1 MTIPNSTPDM
11 AFSMA
16 VDDLYAE
23 AANFVDGE
31 PVETQSQADALAAII
46 TGAKQIR
53 KDADAARKVEKQ
65 PHDDAAKAV
74 QAKWV
79 PVLTKAD
86 DVIAAVQKPLTAWLQ
101 AQEVEQ
107 QRIAAEARAEA
118 DRLAAEA
125 VAAAQTSGSLER
137 LTATR
142 ELQDAAVKAGKR
154 ANYVEKAK
162 SHVQGGGR
170 AIGLR
175 TYWDATLTDS
185 AAALKWARDQHPEQ
199 LREFLRELAGKA
211 VNAGAREIPGFTITN
226 ERKVA

>member
-1 MTIPNSTPDM
+1 MTIPNATPDI

-23 AANFVDGE
+23 AANFVDGA
-31 PVETQSQADALAAII
+31 PVETQGQADALAKII
-46 TGAKQIR
+46 TDAKAIR

-65 PHDDAAKAV
+65 PHDDAGKAV

-125 VAAAQTSGSLER
+125 VAAARTSGSLES

-154 ANYVEKAK
+154 AKFTEKAK
-162 SHVQGGGR
+162 THVQGGGR

-175 TYWDATLTDS
+175 TYWEASLTDS
-185 AAALKWARDQHPEQ
+185 AAALKWARETHPEQ

-211 VNAGAREIPGFTITN
+211 VNAGAREIPGFTIDQQ
-226 ERKVA
+226 RKVA

>member
-1 MTIPNSTPDM
+1 MIPNATPDI

-23 AANFVDGE
+23 AANFVDGA
-31 PVETQSQADALAAII
+31 PVETQGQADALATII
-46 TGAKQIR
+46 TSAKQIR
-53 KDADAARKVEKQ
+53 KDADAARKDEKQ

-74 QAKWV
+74 QEKWK
-79 PVLTKAD
+79 PVLTKVE

-101 AQEVEQ
+101 AQEAERE
-107 QRIAAEARAEA
+107 RIAQETRAEA

-125 VAAAQTSGSLER
+125 VAAAKTSGSLTD

-142 ELQDAAVKAGKR
+142 ELQDAAVKAGKDAKR
-154 ANYVEKAK
+154 AAKAK

-175 TYWDATLTDS
+175 AYWQAEMTDS
-185 AAALKWARDQHPEQ
+185 AAALRWARETHPDD
-199 LREFLRELAGKA
+199 LKEFLRELAGKA
-211 VNAGAREIPGFTITN
+211 VNAGAREIPGFTVTN
-226 ERKVA
+226 QRKVA

>member
-1 MTIPNSTPDM
+1 MNIPNSTPDI
-11 AFSMA
+11 AYSMA

-31 PVETQSQADALAAII
+31 PVKTQGEADALAAII

-79 PVLTKAD
+79 PVLTKVD
-86 DVIAAVQKPLTAWLQ
+86 DVIAAVQKPLAAWLL
-101 AQEVEQ
+101 AQEAER
-107 QRIAAEARAEA
+107 QRIAQETQAEA

-125 VAAAQTSGSLER
+125 IAAARTSGSLES

-142 ELQDAAVKAGKR
+142 ELQDAAFDAAKVAKR
-154 ANYVEKAK
+154 AGKAK
-162 SHVQGGGR
+162 SHVHGGGR

-175 TYWDATLTDS
+175 TYWDVTMTDGK
-185 AAALKWARDQHPEQ
+185 AAVQWAMRHHADD
-199 LREFLRELAGKA
+199 LREYLLTLAKRD
-211 VNAGAREIPGFTITN
+211 VSAGSRAIPGFVIQE

>member
-1 MTIPNSTPDM
+1 MIPNATPDI

-23 AANFVDGE
+23 AANFVDGA
-31 PVETQSQADALAAII
+31 PVETQGQADALATII
-46 TGAKQIR
+46 TSAKQIR
-53 KDADAARKVEKQ
+53 KDADAARRDEKQ

-74 QAKWV
+74 QEKWK
-79 PVLTKAD
+79 PVLTKVE

-101 AQEVEQ
+101 AQEAERE
-107 QRIAAEARAEA
+107 RIAQEARAEA

-125 VAAAQTSGSLER
+125 VAAAKTSGSLTD

-142 ELQDAAVKAGKR
+142 ELQDAAVKANKDANR
-154 ANYVEKAK
+154 AAKAK

-175 TYWDATLTDS
+175 AYWQAEMTDS
-185 AAALKWARDQHPEQ
+185 AAALRWAREAHPDD
-199 LREFLRELAGKA
+199 LKEFLRELAGKA

>member
-1 MTIPNSTPDM
+1 MTIPNATPDI

-23 AANFVDGE
+23 AANFVDGA
-31 PVETQSQADALAAII
+31 PVETQGQADALASII
-46 TGAKQIR
+46 TSAKQIR
-53 KDADAARKVEKQ
+53 KDADAARKDEKQ

-74 QAKWV
+74 QEKWK
-79 PVLTKAD
+79 PVLTKVE

-101 AQEVEQ
+101 AQEAE
-107 QRIAAEARAEA
+107 RERAAQEARADA

-125 VAAAQTSGSLER
+125 VAAARTSGSLTD

-142 ELQDAAVKAGKR
+142 ELQEAAVKAHKDANR
-154 ANYVEKAK
+154 AEKAK

-175 TYWDATLTDS
+175 AYWTAEMTDS
-185 AAALKWARDQHPEQ
+185 AAALKWARETHPDD
-199 LREFLRELAGKA
+199 LKEFLRELAGKA
-211 VNAGAREIPGFTITN
+211 VNAGAREIPGFTISN

>member
-1 MTIPNSTPDM
+1 MTIPNSTPDI

-23 AANFVDGE
+23 AANFVDGA
-31 PVETQSQADALAAII
+31 PVETQGQADALATII

-53 KDADAARKVEKQ
+53 KDADAARVEEKR

-74 QAKWV
+74 QEKWK
-79 PVLTKAD
+79 PVLTKVD
-86 DVIAAVQKPLTAWLQ
+86 DVITAVQKPLTTWLQ
-101 AQEVEQ
+101 AQEAER
-107 QRIAAEARAEA
+107 QRITQEAQDEA

-125 VAAAQTSGSLER
+125 IAAARTAGSLES

-142 ELQDAAVKAGKR
+142 ELQDAAFDAAKVAKR
-154 ANYVEKAK
+154 AGKAK

-175 TYWDATLTDS
+175 TYWTATMTDS
-185 AAALKWARDQHPEQ
+185 AAALKWAKQAYPEE
-199 LREFLRELAGKA
+199 LRAFIGNLAESE
-211 VNAGAREIPGFTITN
+211 ARRGVRAIPGFEITE
-226 ERKVA
+226 ERKVP

>member
-1 MTIPNSTPDM
+1 MTIPNSTPDI

-16 VDDLYAE
+16 VDDLYSE
-23 AANFVDGE
+23 AANFVDGQ
-31 PVETQSQADALAAII
+31 PVETQGQADALAAII

-65 PHDDAAKAV
+65 PHDEAAKAV

-79 PVLTKAD
+79 PVLTKVD

-101 AQEVEQ
+101 AQEAER

-125 VAAAQTSGSLER
+125 VAAARTSGSLEDI
-137 LTATR
+137 TATR
-142 ELQDAAVKAGKR
+142 NLQDAAVDAAKVAKR
-154 ANYVEKAK
+154 AEKAK
-162 SHVQGGGR
+162 AHVQGGGR

-175 TYWDATLTDS
+175 TYWDVTMTD
-185 AAALKWARDQHPEQ
+185 
-199 LREFLRELAGKA
+199 GKA
-211 VNAGAREIPGFTITN
+211 AVQWAMRRHADDLRDYLMGLAKRDVAAGNRSIPGFVIHE

>member
-1 MTIPNSTPDM
+1 MNIPNSTPDM
-11 AFSMA
+11 AYRMA

-23 AANFVDGE
+23 AANFVDGA
-31 PVETQSQADALAAII
+31 PVETQGQADALAKII
-46 TGAKQIR
+46 TDAKAIR
-53 KDADAARKVEKQ
+53 KDADAARKIEKQ

-79 PVLTKAD
+79 PVLTKVD
-86 DVIAAVQKPLTAWLQ
+86 DVISAVQKPLTGWLQ
-101 AQEVEQ
+101 AQEVEA
-107 QRIAAEARAEA
+107 QRFAAETRAEA

-125 VAAAQTSGSLER
+125 IAAAKTSGRLED

-142 ELQDAAVKAGKR
+142 ELQDAAVKAGKQ
-154 ANYVEKAK
+154 AKFAAKAK

-175 TYWDATLTDS
+175 AYWTATMTDPV
-185 AAALKWARDQHPEQ
+185 AALRWAK
-199 LREFLRELAGKA
+199 EFHADELKGFIANLGEFA
-211 VNAGAREIPGFTITN
+211 ARRGEREIPGFVVTE